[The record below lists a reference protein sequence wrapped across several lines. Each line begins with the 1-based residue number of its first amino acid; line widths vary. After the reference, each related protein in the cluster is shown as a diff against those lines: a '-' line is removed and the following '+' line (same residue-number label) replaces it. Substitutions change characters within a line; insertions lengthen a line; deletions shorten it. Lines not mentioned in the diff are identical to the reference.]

1 MPAVKKVAITFVGTV
16 LTGLYLA
23 APAGA
28 DPGFD
33 PCHSTITFI
42 CRMLPIMPDL
52 DHDVDLTQDPDG
64 LTGGQSPGNQPGTSS
79 PTNQPGAG
87 LGGN

>member
-1 MPAVKKVAITFVGTV
+1 MAAVLRLAVIFAGTL

-33 PCHSTITFI
+33 PCHSSITFI

-52 DHDVDLTQDPDG
+52 DHDVDLSQDPDG
-64 LTGGQSPGNQPGTSS
+64 SAGGQSPGNQPAAN
-79 PTNQPGAG
+79 PTNPPGAG
-87 LGGN
+87 PGGN